1 MGVGYVFFDLGLTL
15 LDNNHVPLFKKALK
29 ANGIDLPLSEV
40 HKAYH
45 LANKTFMRTR
55 PGEISDRSFFCDY
68 VSLFLVLAGLDEK
81 AYLEPVSSTLHDLG
95 HEVRWMKYPFTD
107 EVVSSLKKRGIH
119 TGLISNWDRGC
130 RSLLEANGLAG
141 QFDPLLISS
150 EVGLEKPDKRIFEL
164 ALEKAGADPDE
175 CIYVGDNYYDDV
187 LGASGVGIRTILI
200 NSPGRL
206 GIEETGYDFV
216 AEDIRGIMRYI

>member
-15 LDNNHVPLFKKALK
+15 LDNNHVPLFKKALEDS
-29 ANGIDLPLSEV
+29 GVVLPLSKV
-40 HKAYH
+40 YKAYH

-55 PGEISDRSFFCDY
+55 PGEISKRSCFCDY
-68 VSLFLVLAGLDEK
+68 VSLFLAFAGLDEK
-81 AYLEPVSSTLHDLG
+81 AYLDPVSSSLHDFG
-95 HEVRWMKYPFTD
+95 KEVRWMKYPFTD
-107 EVVSSLKKRGIH
+107 EVVSSLKRRGIR
-119 TGLISNWDRGC
+119 TGLISNWDSGC
-130 RSLLEANGLAG
+130 RGLLEGNGLAG
-141 QFDPLLISS
+141 QFDPLIISS

-164 ALEKAGADPDE
+164 ALEQSGADADE

>member
-29 ANGIDLPLSEV
+29 ANGVDLSLTDV

-55 PGEISDRSFFCDY
+55 PGEISDRSHFNDY
-68 VSLFLVLAGLDEK
+68 VALFLVFAGLDEK
-81 AYLEPVSSTLHDLG
+81 AYLDPVSSSLHDLG

-107 EVVSSLKKRGIH
+107 DVVSSLKGMGIR

-130 RSLLEANGLAG
+130 RRLLDANGLSA
-141 QFDPLLISS
+141 QFDPLIISS
-150 EVGLEKPDKRIFEL
+150 EVGMEKPDKRIFEL
-164 ALEKAGADPDE
+164 ALEKSGADPDE
-175 CIYVGDNYYDDV
+175 CLYVGDNYYDDV
-187 LGASGVGIRTILI
+187 LGASRAGIRTILI